1 MANATAAQER
11 RSLQHRV
18 PLQSQLSGMLNAT
31 ASHNFDSATEVASNH
46 NRTPIPSDHKGMRY
60 LEKLNERQKRME
72 QKYFKKDAQSTTSEA
87 HSHISATTATKQ
99 RLKLQRGEHQSAN
112 VTN

>member
-1 MANATAAQER
+1 
-11 RSLQHRV
+11 
-18 PLQSQLSGMLNAT
+18 MLNAT

-46 NRTPIPSDHKGMRY
+46 NRTPIPTDHKGMRY

-87 HSHISATTATKQ
+87 QSHISATTATKQ
-99 RLKLQRGEHQSAN
+99 RLKIQRAEHQSAN
-112 VTN
+112 VTNQRARVNMIKTTNGSFK